1 MISRKEQ
8 VEILMEFLRVLKS
21 GGNPL
26 EAQPDIVAQIV
37 GEYIGGDKIRK
48 YLYGGL
54 NDPQT
59 FWAERQYPK
68 EYFERCTR
76 LKRYVDHVLF
86 FEPDFEKERVNS
98 EEQWSEPLSLP
109 RIGLVLSGKGRL
121 RGRKVLPMLSSNDR
135 KQVSKKLW
143 QVRLGALNTQQHK
156 RLLET

>member
-54 NDPQT
+54 NDPLLMT
-59 FWAERQYPK
+59 LR
-68 EYFERCTR
+68 
-76 LKRYVDHVLF
+76 
-86 FEPDFEKERVNS
+86 
-98 EEQWSEPLSLP
+98 
-109 RIGLVLSGKGRL
+109 LSGRNGNTRKSTSSVARGLSGMLTMSYSLSPISRRRGSIRKSNGRNHFPCHESALCFLEKGDCVGVKSCPCCHRMTGN
-121 RGRKVLPMLSSNDR
+121 RCQKNFGRSGSEL
-135 KQVSKKLW
+135 
-143 QVRLGALNTQQHK
+143 
-156 RLLET
+156 